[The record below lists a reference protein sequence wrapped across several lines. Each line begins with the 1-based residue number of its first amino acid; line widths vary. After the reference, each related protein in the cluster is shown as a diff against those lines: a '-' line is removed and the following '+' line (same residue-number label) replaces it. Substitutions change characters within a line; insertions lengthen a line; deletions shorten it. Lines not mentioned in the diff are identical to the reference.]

1 MKILAL
7 ALLLP
12 VTALAQT
19 LGSTSGSQST
29 AGAAI
34 NSAPIQQITFNS
46 PVQPKNVPTIFA
58 PSFSPSTPCSSVIS
72 AGVSVAGFGAA
83 IGANHIDKE
92 CNHREMVRLL
102 ALIGQPDAALAL
114 VCIDADVSRT
124 SPQLCARSNFVAT
137 RPVNEVTSEKP
148 VMPPAPV
155 QPNRA
160 IPPEQ
165 PPIKVGAIGYSPDNK
180 KFVFDGQSWQPASPE
195 PVTPFST
202 ITKGATQ

>member
-34 NSAPIQQITFNS
+34 NSAPVQQITFNS
-46 PVQPKNVPTIFA
+46 PVQHKTVPTIFA

-83 IGANHIDKE
+83 II
-92 CNHREMVRLL
+92 
-102 ALIGQPDAALAL
+102 
-114 VCIDADVSRT
+114 
-124 SPQLCARSNFVAT
+124 
-137 RPVNEVTSEKP
+137 
-148 VMPPAPV
+148 
-155 QPNRA
+155 
-160 IPPEQ
+160 
-165 PPIKVGAIGYSPDNK
+165 
-180 KFVFDGQSWQPASPE
+180 
-195 PVTPFST
+195 
-202 ITKGATQ
+202 